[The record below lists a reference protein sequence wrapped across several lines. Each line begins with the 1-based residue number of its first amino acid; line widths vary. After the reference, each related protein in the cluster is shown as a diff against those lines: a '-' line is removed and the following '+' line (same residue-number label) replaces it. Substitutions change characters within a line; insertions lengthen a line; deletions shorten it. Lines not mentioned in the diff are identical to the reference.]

1 MKTEYQIREMVS
13 VGRQVYGKLLYAT
26 RNFDDALEHLLLIQ
40 NRNRKRK
47 VGLLVTNGDRHEKRS
62 DSEDRGSRTDHL
74 V

>member
-40 NRNRKRK
+40 NRDRKRK

>member
-40 NRNRKRK
+40 NRDRKRK
-47 VGLLVTNGDRHEKRS
+47 IGLLVTNGDRHEKRS

>member
-1 MKTEYQIREMVS
+1 VKTEYQIREMVS

-40 NRNRKRK
+40 NRDRKRK
-47 VGLLVTNGDRHEKRS
+47 VGLLVANGERHEKSS

>member
-1 MKTEYQIREMVS
+1 VKTEYQIRELVS

-40 NRNRKRK
+40 NRDRKRK
-47 VGLLVTNGDRHEKRS
+47 IGLLVTNGDRHEKRS

>member
-1 MKTEYQIREMVS
+1 VKTEYQIREMVS

-40 NRNRKRK
+40 NRDRKRK
-47 VGLLVTNGDRHEKRS
+47 IGLLVTNGDRHEKRS

>member
-40 NRNRKRK
+40 NRDRKRK
-47 VGLLVTNGDRHEKRS
+47 VGLLVANGEHHEKRS

>member
-1 MKTEYQIREMVS
+1 VKTEYQIREMVS

>member
-40 NRNRKRK
+40 NRNLKRK

>member
-1 MKTEYQIREMVS
+1 VKTEYQIREMVS

-40 NRNRKRK
+40 NRDRKRK
-47 VGLLVTNGDRHEKRS
+47 VGLLVANGERHEKAS
-62 DSEDRGSRTDHL
+62 DSEDRGSRTDNL